1 MDLELSLLWFQC
13 LASRRIFHDPNKTDI
28 TPQTN
33 LNMLVMEK
41 PFVSAG
47 LKLLRT
53 TLVGKGNQL
62 FKWFYFYNFAPCSHF
77 WRCHEA
83 HNLFEKHKKCR
94 ITKTMIIEIW
104 DDILKCEHKYFSQK
118 SIIKALTSFSFLH
131 CPSPRS

>member
-62 FKWFYFYNFAPCSHF
+62 FKWFYFYILHLV
-77 WRCHEA
+77 HI
-83 HNLFEKHKKCR
+83 FEGVMKPPIYLKN
-94 ITKTMIIEIW
+94 TKNAESQRQWSYKYEMI
-104 DDILKCEHKYFSQK
+104 Y
-118 SIIKALTSFSFLH
+118 
-131 CPSPRS
+131 